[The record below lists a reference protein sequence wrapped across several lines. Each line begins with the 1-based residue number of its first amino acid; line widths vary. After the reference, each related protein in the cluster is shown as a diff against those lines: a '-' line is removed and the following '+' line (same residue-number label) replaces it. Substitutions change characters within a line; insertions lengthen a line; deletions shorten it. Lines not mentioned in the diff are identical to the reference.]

1 MGRKSHSKEF
11 KAKVA
16 LSALREEGT
25 VAEIAARFG
34 VHPSQVQLWKKE
46 ALSGLSNVFSGKR
59 EQQETSDEA
68 RIAVLER
75 KVGQLSVEN
84 DFLKKSWDR
93 YQGKRG
99 DK

>member
-11 KAKVA
+11 KGKVA

-34 VHPSQVQLWKKE
+34 VHPGQVQLWKKE
-46 ALSGLSNVFSGKR
+46 ALSGLSEVFSGKR
-59 EQQETSDEA
+59 EHQEAGDEM
-68 RIAVLER
+68 RIAALER
-75 KVGQLSVEN
+75 KVGQLAVEN
-84 DFLKKSWDR
+84 DFLKKSWEQ

-99 DK
+99 GK